1 MKISRQINQRL
12 FGVSLLSNFELKAS
26 TGVTKTQTSTNA
38 NGEKI
43 VDCWENVNVDANG
56 EIMASTR
63 CVRTQATTK
72 TNGEKIEG
80 RWENVNIGAK
90 GLMIA
95 STGVIKKF
103 IIPPM
108 QMEKKK
114 RPVGKM
120 LM

>member
-1 MKISRQINQRL
+1 MESFAMKISRQINQRL

-63 CVRTQATTK
+63 CKNSSHHQDKWRK
-72 TNGEKIEG
+72 NRGP
-80 RWENVNIGAK
+80 
-90 GLMIA
+90 L
-95 STGVIKKF
+95 
-103 IIPPM
+103 
-108 QMEKKK
+108 
-114 RPVGKM
+114 GKC
-120 LM
+120 